1 VRPGMQQKAKQIWNV
16 FLPAVLNSYA
26 VIFFFNNRLLGF
38 LLLAVTFFNINAG
51 LSGLLA
57 VLVTVT
63 IAAVMGYDETKLKQ
77 GLYSFNSLLTGI
89 GMGTFFDFGIAWL
102 VLLLLAVLFSFMI
115 SVILD
120 GWLGKYRLPFLSIP
134 FVLSLWLIMLP
145 SLQFENIG
153 LTQRN
158 VFWLNQMYQI
168 GGMPLINFFETIENL
183 PLNKIVTV
191 YLRSLSSIIFQDNLI
206 SGILIMVVLLAG
218 SRISFLLTVTGFVTA
233 YFFAIIVGS
242 DMASF
247 SFYNVGANYILV
259 AISAGGFFLIPSRY
273 TFLWVV
279 ILVPLTSLMILFLTK
294 LLSVF
299 GLPVFS
305 LPFSVIVIAFLFFLH
320 NRMKAGKLILTPLQ
334 HYSPE
339 VNLYSYR
346 NYTDRNTGAAFFP
359 LHLPFWGKWTVYQ
372 GYNGKF
378 THKGEW
384 SDALDFVLAGDSG
397 TTYRN
402 GGTSCSDYH
411 CWGKPVLS
419 PADGTIE
426 EITDNID
433 DNEPGKVNSVQ
444 NWGNTIIIKHSQNLY
459 TQLSHLRKGSFRAKR
474 GDFVRRGDVVA
485 LCGNS
490 GRSPEPH
497 LHMQVQATPLIG
509 ARPHKYPV
517 SYYFSDKVQGEILES
532 YSTPLEGEK
541 ISGVATVTSLRE
553 AFDLQPGMI
562 ISFSYGKNDQAAQ
575 KINWEVF
582 TDPWN
587 NRYLYCSETESA
599 AYFVNDGTMFYF
611 TSFYGNRESL
621 LYYFYLCSYRVLLGH
636 YENLVVRDQFPL
648 HIISKNR
655 ISLFIHDFAAPFRQF
670 ISAHYSIQPVWADSP
685 ADPQSVRFMSETG
698 MKYFSGMRSEGT
710 GTVVI
715 SDKRIL
721 KFSYESSK
729 VSIWAERADT

>member
-1 VRPGMQQKAKQIWNV
+1 MQQKVKQIWNV

-77 GLYSFNSLLTGI
+77 GIYSFNSLLTGI
-89 GMGTFFDFGIAWL
+89 GMGTFFDLGIAWF

-183 PLNKIVTV
+183 PLNKIITF
-191 YLRSLSSIIFQDNLI
+191 YLRSLSSIIFQNNLL
-206 SGILIMVVLLAG
+206 SGILIMIVLLAG
-218 SRISFLLTVTGFVTA
+218 SRISFLLTITGFVTA
-233 YFFAIIVGS
+233 YLFAVIVGS
-242 DMASF
+242 DTASF

-259 AISAGGFFLIPSRY
+259 AIAAGGFFLIPSRY
-273 TFLWVV
+273 TFLWIV
-279 ILVPLTSLMILFLTK
+279 ILVPLTSLMILFMTK

-320 NRMKAGKLILTPLQ
+320 NRIRAGKLILTPLQ

-339 VNLYSYR
+339 VNLYSHR

-372 GYNGKF
+372 GYDGKF

-384 SDALDFVLAGDSG
+384 SDALDFVLTGDSG

-459 TQLSHLRKGSFRAKR
+459 SQLSHLRKGSFRVKR

-517 SYYFSDKVQGEILES
+517 SYYFSENGNGEALKS

-541 ISGVATVTSLRE
+541 ISGVATVTSMRE

-562 ISFSYGKNDQAAQ
+562 ISFNYGKDDQIAK

-582 TDPWN
+582 TDTWN
-587 NRYLYCSETESA
+587 NRYLYCSEAESA

-621 LYYFYLCSYRVLLGH
+621 LYYFYLCSYRILLGH

-655 ISLFIHDFAAPFRQF
+655 ISLLIHDFAAPFRQF

-685 ADPQSVRFMSETG
+685 VDPQSVRLMSETG
-698 MKYFSGMRSEGT
+698 MKYFSGLRKEGT
-710 GTVVI
+710 GTIVI

>member
-1 VRPGMQQKAKQIWNV
+1 MQQKVKQIWNV

-26 VIFFFNNRLLGF
+26 VIFFFNNRILGF

-57 VLVTVT
+57 VLVTVI

-89 GMGTFFDFGIAWL
+89 GMGTFFDFGIAWF
-102 VLLLLAVLFSFMI
+102 VLLLLAVLFSFML

-183 PLNKIVTV
+183 PLNKIITV
-191 YLRSLSSIIFQDNLI
+191 YLRSLSSIIFQDNLL
-206 SGILIMVVLLAG
+206 SGILIMTVLLAG

-233 YFFAIIVGS
+233 YLFAIIVGS

-273 TFLWVV
+273 TFLWVIV
-279 ILVPLTSLMILFLTK
+279 LIPLTSLMILFMTK

-320 NRMKAGKLILTPLQ
+320 NRIRAGKLILTPLQ

-346 NYTDRNTGAAFFP
+346 NYTDRNTGTAFFP

-372 GYNGKF
+372 GYDGKF

-384 SDALDFVLAGDSG
+384 SDALDFVLTGDSG
-397 TTYRN
+397 STYRN

-426 EITDNID
+426 EIADNID

-459 TQLSHLRKGSFRAKR
+459 TQLSHLRKGSFRVKI

-517 SYYFSDKVQGEILES
+517 SYYFSENGNGEILKS
-532 YSTPLEGEK
+532 FSTPLEGEK

-562 ISFSYGKNDQAAQ
+562 IAFSYGKDDQPS
-575 KINWEVF
+575 KNINWEVF

-621 LYYFYLCSYRVLLGH
+621 LYYFYLCSYRILLGH
-636 YENLVVRDQFPL
+636 YENLVVRDRFPL

-655 ISLFIHDFAAPFRQF
+655 LSLFIHDFLAPFRQF
-670 ISAHYSIQPVWADSP
+670 VSAHHSVQPVWADSP
-685 ADPQSVRFMSETG
+685 VDPQSVRLMSETG
-698 MKYFSGMRSEGT
+698 MKYFSGLRKEGT
-710 GTVVI
+710 GTIVI
-715 SDKRIL
+715 ADKRIL